1 MFLVQDIIDI
11 NKYILGVLKKIAE
24 TPNIKK
30 TETWTES
37 QTQMVSILTRK
48 IQKLKVNH
56 HFKNVDV
63 NDFHMGIHSLVRW
76 LIAP

>member
-63 NDFHMGIHSLVRW
+63 NDFHMGIHSLVSW

>member
-1 MFLVQDIIDI
+1 MFFVQDITDI
-11 NKYILGVLKKIAE
+11 NKYILGILKKIAE
-24 TPNIKK
+24 NPNIKK

-63 NDFHMGIHSLVRW
+63 NDFHMGIHSLVSW